1 MAAMAGFGNSKEEDK
16 GPSPPG
22 KIPEGDKGWDY
33 DSKAAPGILPNEQY
47 IQTSFVYRNLNGN
60 SQK

>member
-1 MAAMAGFGNSKEEDK
+1 MAAMAGFGKSKEEDK

-22 KIPEGDKGWDY
+22 KIPDGDKGWDY

-60 SQK
+60 S